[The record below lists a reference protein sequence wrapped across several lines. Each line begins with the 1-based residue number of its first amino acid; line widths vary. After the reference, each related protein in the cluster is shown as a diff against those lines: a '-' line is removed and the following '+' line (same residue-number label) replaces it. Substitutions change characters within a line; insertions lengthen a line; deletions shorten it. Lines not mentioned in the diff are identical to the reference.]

1 MVSVDGDRPLRQAK
15 RLVAVY
21 ATNAL
26 NSGMEFDEKE
36 RVTLRKIGQGP
47 TLVET
52 GRFRLRLRHDRADRF
67 KCFALGIDGTRRAEL
82 PVTAKDGELMLDI
95 DTARLPGGPALY
107 FELAEK

>member
-1 MVSVDGDRPLRQAK
+1 MRSFVELFAMMGFLSVSPSMVSR
-15 RLVAVY
+15 
-21 ATNAL
+21 
-26 NSGMEFDEKE
+26 
-36 RVTLRKIGQGP
+36 
-47 TLVET
+47 